1 MIRAMLGR
9 KLGMSRM
16 VDSRGAVVSTTLLS
30 VGPCYVTQVKTAERD
45 GYRAIQI
52 GYEESE
58 KLNKPKLG
66 HVQGVGK
73 LRHLKEVPFDE
84 GDVPEVGAKFDVS
97 VFEPEER
104 VDVTGLTKGRGFAGA
119 IKRHGFHGG
128 PKTHGQSDR
137 WRAPGAVGAGTT
149 PGRVFKGTR
158 MAGRMGGDQRTT
170 KRLQVLAIDP
180 EHAIVAVKGSVPGS
194 KGSLI
199 VIRKA
204 APKVRR
210 RR

>member
-1 MIRAMLGR
+1 LIKGLLGR

-16 VDSRGAVVSTTLLS
+16 VNAEGAVVSTTLLS
-30 VGPCYVTQVKTAERD
+30 VGPCFVTQVKTPDRD
-45 GYRAIQI
+45 GYSAIQI
-52 GYEESE
+52 GYEEST
-58 KLNKPKLG
+58 KLNKPQLG
-66 HVQGVGK
+66 HLGTVGK

-84 GDVPEVGAKFDVS
+84 GDQPALGDRVDATI
-97 VFEPEER
+97 FEAEER
-104 VDVTGLTKGRGFAGA
+104 VDVTGISKGRGFAGA
-119 IKRHGFHGG
+119 MKRHGFHGG

-158 MAGRMGGDQRTT
+158 MAGHMGVEQVTT
-170 KRLQVLAIDP
+170 KRLQVLAVDP
-180 EHAIVAVKGSVPGS
+180 EHSIVAVKGTVPGA

-199 VIRKA
+199 MIRKA
-204 APKVRR
+204 NAKVRR